1 MLRAEIII
9 IGLTTITSVTTDLD
23 GEDFFPMFRYGLH
36 AETLKFH
43 SIDNYPP
50 HWRRKLVDFS
60 SAIIPEK
67 GRFLRVI
74 TVKTGTPLTRRPLA
88 APPSLLFIACGRLG
102 STPIS
107 SGVRCAIY

>member
-1 MLRAEIII
+1 MGKI
-9 IGLTTITSVTTDLD
+9 SSPCFVLD
-23 GEDFFPMFRYGLH
+23 CTES
-36 AETLKFH
+36 LKFH

-60 SAIIPEK
+60 SAIISEK

-74 TVKTGTPLTRRPLA
+74 SKDSHAINQA
-88 APPSLLFIACGRLG
+88 AISRAPSLLFIACGRLG
-102 STPIS
+102 SMPIS